1 MMRISTK
8 SADATLQRD
17 MRLFRELRCMIRESG
32 CMQPAPFAIG
42 IHMLVTLSIYFS
54 AFAVFLN
61 DPQRPMRLLMLIAI
75 AFASVQAGYIAH
87 EVGHLSFS
95 RNAAV
100 SRFLAHVFLTFV
112 SGYGHSVYKEKHN
125 SHHAHINEDEK
136 DPDVSGGGLFT
147 FYKGAAKSKS
157 GIARWFTAHQRV
169 LVWFLYGLIPFA
181 SKKDSV
187 IRYVGGGR
195 STTRTGQSMLALHFL
210 LWFSLPVVTLGIA
223 DALINFFLAGW
234 LMGPYLGCV
243 ILLNH
248 IGTRHLPADHG
259 MSHFRR
265 ATLTTRNFESGV
277 ISSYLTGGTNNH
289 LEHHLFPTVP
299 ICRLGKARLI
309 TQRFCHENA
318 LPYQETTWLAAQK
331 NTLAHLAEM
340 SRHAKTVWEKQAAIL

>member
-1 MMRISTK
+1 MMRVSIED
-8 SADATLQRD
+8 ADTTLQRD
-17 MRLFRELRCMIRESG
+17 IRLFRELRSTIRGSG
-32 CMQPAPFAIG
+32 CMKPAPIAIG
-42 IHMLVTLSIYFS
+42 IHMFVTLSIYFS
-54 AFAVFLN
+54 AYVVLLSN
-61 DPQRPMRLLMLIAI
+61 PEWTLRLLMLLAV

-125 SHHAHINEDEK
+125 SHHAHINEDEE

-147 FYKGAAKSKS
+147 FYKGAAKSKR
-157 GIARWFTAHQRV
+157 GLARWFTAHQRI

-195 STTRTGQSMLALHFL
+195 STTKTGQAMLALHFL
-210 LWFSLPVVTLGIA
+210 LWFSLPVLMLGLG

-248 IGTRHLPADHG
+248 IGTRHLPANHG

-265 ATLTTRNFESGV
+265 SLMTTRNFEPGIV
-277 ISSYLTGGTNNH
+277 CSYLSGGTNNH
-289 LEHHLFPTVP
+289 LEHHLFPTIP

-309 TQRFCHENA
+309 TQQFCSEHGF
-318 LPYQETTWLAAQK
+318 PYQETTWLTAQK
-331 NTLAHLAEM
+331 ETLAHLGEM
-340 SRHAKTVWEKQAAIL
+340 SRYAKSVWRYDGN